1 MKYNNKKFAEIE
13 KIITDKTSACANE
26 IYYMLNR
33 MQAMFKY
40 SGLPESIPA
49 AELELQLQM
58 YGDSFLTS
66 VGSKFYALHGHAC
79 AEYDEYDNPTE
90 YFVTNTALNI
100 SQAFKID
107 VDGVWIKNDTF
118 GVGIIPLL
126 RKYCALLVENHISIR
141 QAIINARA
149 LSIISANDDKTKASA
164 DIFLRKL
171 VDGELSAIGEQPFFD
186 GIKSFDVST
195 GLPLRQLLETEQYLK
210 ASMFHELGIDYNPN
224 LKRTVISSF
233 EAQLNDDFL
242 LPLVDNFYENRK
254 LALHKF
260 NQMFNLSTDV
270 QFNSTW
276 LTNQLENQRE
286 QEIFQQPLPES
297 ESESKSEISYIPNAG
312 GDTSDK
318 IQG

>member
-1 MKYNNKKFAEIE
+1 MKFNSKAFAEVE
-13 KIITDKTSACANE
+13 KVILDKNHACANE

-49 AELELQLQM
+49 RELELLLQCC
-58 YGDSFLTS
+58 GDCFLTK
-66 VGSKFYALHGHAC
+66 VKGSFYALSGNAGG
-79 AEYDEYDNPTE
+79 EPDVYNNPTE
-90 YFVTNTALNI
+90 YVVDNPALKI
-100 SQAFKID
+100 SRQFKID

-118 GVGIIPLL
+118 GVGILPLL
-126 RKYCALLVENHISIR
+126 RKYCVLLTENHISIR

-164 DIFLRKL
+164 DIFLKKM
-171 VDGELSAIGEQPFFD
+171 VDGELSAIAEQPFFE

-276 LTNQLENQRE
+276 LTNQLENRRE
-286 QEIFQQPLPES
+286 QEIFQQPLP
-297 ESESKSEISYIPNAG
+297 KSETRFTPNVG
-312 GDTSDK
+312 SDTSAK
-318 IQG
+318 VQG